1 MFMSKTKMKEWGKRA
16 FRRTKLQLFDFC
28 VIEALKVDLNMH
40 ENTRGENHRG

>member
-1 MFMSKTKMKEWGKRA
+1 MSKTKMKEWGKGA

-40 ENTRGENHRG
+40 ENTRGENHRA